1 MSVPHEA
8 KPRTTAVVL
17 AGGTGQRVGLSIP
30 KQLLKIAGKA
40 VIEHTLTIFQ
50 NAEDI
55 DDVIVLMAPGF
66 VPDVEK
72 IVAKAGLTKV
82 IKVIEGGSTRNE
94 TTERAIAALGEGLA
108 EGEDRNVLFHDAVRP
123 LLSQRVIKDCVDALG
138 RYQAVDVAIPS
149 ADTIIV
155 TRTHGEDG
163 EFITDVPDRS
173 RLRRGQTRRRSS
185 CPRSAGRT
193 RSRPATRTSRPP
205 TTARSSCA
213 TSPTCRS
220 TWSRATSTT

>member
-72 IVAKAGLTKV
+72 IVAK
-82 IKVIEGGSTRNE
+82 
-94 TTERAIAALGEGLA
+94 
-108 EGEDRNVLFHDAVRP
+108 
-123 LLSQRVIKDCVDALG
+123 
-138 RYQAVDVAIPS
+138 
-149 ADTIIV
+149 
-155 TRTHGEDG
+155 
-163 EFITDVPDRS
+163 
-173 RLRRGQTRRRSS
+173 
-185 CPRSAGRT
+185 
-193 RSRPATRTSRPP
+193 
-205 TTARSSCA
+205 
-213 TSPTCRS
+213 
-220 TWSRATSTT
+220 